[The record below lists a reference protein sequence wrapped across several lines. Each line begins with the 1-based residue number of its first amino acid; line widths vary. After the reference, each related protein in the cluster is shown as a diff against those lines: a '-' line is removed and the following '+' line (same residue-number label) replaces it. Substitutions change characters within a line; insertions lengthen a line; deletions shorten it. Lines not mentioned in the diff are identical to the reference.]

1 MVLTVN
7 QTVGCL
13 RFPPI
18 FPFYLRSV
26 NKYDVI
32 TFYIRVKKYQMHP
45 IQHLLH
51 ALRAVLGSA
60 ARPRTFEG
68 LARPGT
74 DVPPLLARVK
84 QADARAYLRRAGASP
99 HHPEWGGAGAWR

>member
-1 MVLTVN
+1 
-7 QTVGCL
+7 
-13 RFPPI
+13 
-18 FPFYLRSV
+18 
-26 NKYDVI
+26 
-32 TFYIRVKKYQMHP
+32 MHP

-99 HHPEWGGAGAWR
+99 HLVNYAVAQHLDWTPLDGYRQNDYFS